1 MEMVFT
7 NMEENKWLGI
17 LYDYLKANV
26 VVHLL
31 LCISAR

>member
-7 NMEENKWLGI
+7 NMEENEWLGI
-17 LYDYLKANV
+17 LYDHLKANV
-26 VVHLL
+26 VVHLS